1 MGAGVS
7 GRPTQVDVARLAGV
21 SRQTV
26 SLVVL
31 DDPRISDRSRRLVT
45 EAMETLGYRPN
56 LMARALA
63 SRRTVFLGIVLNGL
77 ANPFHAD
84 LAEELRHAG
93 ETVSFIPILTP
104 VEENAAAERTAVEGL
119 LEMGCAG
126 LILVSPI
133 MSLEDVEQIASR
145 VPTVL
150 LTHAQGPSGVD
161 LVHSDDWGGEREVT
175 RHLVSGGWDP
185 VICLNYDR
193 GMESDSSS
201 LRLAGYQ
208 SFMKEAGLPDRHE
221 SVSVHGGSVAETA
234 VAIAQRWGKG
244 FALACH
250 NDLVALHAL
259 GTLSDRGLRPG
270 EDFAVVG
277 YDNTSVAG
285 FPGIGLT
292 SVDQDTAELAR
303 RAVELL
309 EERISGRREQ
319 REVTT
324 PARLVPRRSSRART
338 LTEAPGL

>member
-1 MGAGVS
+1 MGTA

-31 DDPRISDRSRRLVT
+31 GDPRVSDRSRRRVT
-45 EAMETLGYRPN
+45 EAMEALGYRPN

-63 SRRTVFLGIVLNGL
+63 SRRTAFLGIVLGGL

-84 LAEELRHAG
+84 LAEELRRAG
-93 ETVSFIPILTP
+93 ATVSFIPILTP
-104 VEENAAAERTAVEGL
+104 VEEEATAERTAVEGL

-126 LILVSPI
+126 LILVSPM
-133 MSLEDVEQIASR
+133 MSREDVEQIASR

-150 LTHAQGPSGVD
+150 LTHARGPSDVD
-161 LVHSDDWGGEREVT
+161 LVHSDDWGGEREVA
-175 RHLVSGGWDP
+175 RHLVIGGWDP
-185 VICLNYDR
+185 VIYLGYDR
-193 GMESDSSS
+193 GVEGDSSS
-201 LRLAGYQ
+201 LRLAGYR

-221 SVSVHGGSVAETA
+221 SVSVHGDSVAETA
-234 VAIAQRWGKG
+234 AAIAQRWDRG

-250 NDLVALHAL
+250 NDLIALHAL

-270 EDFAVVG
+270 EDFAVAG

-309 EERISGRREQ
+309 DERINGRTEQ
-319 REVTT
+319 RDVTT
-324 PARLVPRRSSRART
+324 PVRLVPRRST
-338 LTEAPGL
+338 GAPGL